1 VRGYINSQTKNTKK
15 KKMKKV
21 FITLAVLLTS
31 TLASYAQK
39 YCIVDS
45 KYILENLS
53 EYKDAQKRLDD
64 ISGQWQKEIDLKFA
78 EVDRLYKAYQAEQV
92 MLSDEMKQRR
102 QSDIVEK
109 EKQAKELQKKRFG
122 MEGDLFKKRQE
133 LVKPVQDKVYNAI
146 QKLAVNKNYD
156 LILDKSAGITVFY
169 SDNKIDKS
177 LDVLKELGVLNPTP
191 RK

>member
-1 VRGYINSQTKNTKK
+1 MRKTILA
-15 KKMKKV
+15 
-21 FITLAVLLTS
+21 LAVILFTS
-31 TLASYAQK
+31 LATQAQK

-53 EYKDAQKRLDD
+53 EYKDAQKRLDE
-64 ISGQWQKEIDLKFA
+64 ISAQWQKEIDLKFA
-78 EVDRLYKAYQAEQV
+78 EVDRLYKGYQAEQV
-92 MLSDEMKQRR
+92 MLSEDMKQRR
-102 QSDIVEK
+102 QNDIVEK

-122 MEGDLFKKRQE
+122 MEGDLYKKRQE

-146 QKLAVNKNYD
+146 QKLAASKSYD

-169 SDNKIDKS
+169 SAPALDKS
-177 LDVLKELGVLNPTP
+177 ADVLKDLGVVNPTA

>member
-1 VRGYINSQTKNTKK
+1 
-15 KKMKKV
+15 MKKG
-21 FITLAVLLTS
+21 FIAIALLFLINTV
-31 TLASYAQK
+31 TNAQK

-64 ISGQWQKEIDLKFA
+64 ISAQWQKEIDLKFA
-78 EVDRLYKAYQAEQV
+78 DVDRLYKAYQAEQV
-92 MLSDEMKQRR
+92 MLSEEMKQRR
-102 QSDIVEK
+102 QNDIVDK
-109 EKQAKELQKKRFG
+109 EKMAKELQKKRFG

-146 QKLAVNKNYD
+146 QKLAASKNYD

-169 SDNKIDKS
+169 SDPKLDKS
-177 LDVLKELGVLNPTP
+177 VDVLKDLGIVNPTP
-191 RK
+191 RNK

>member
-1 VRGYINSQTKNTKK
+1 
-15 KKMKKV
+15 MKKV
-21 FITLAVLLTS
+21 IITVATILFTS
-31 TLASYAQK
+31 LASNAQK
-39 YCIVDS
+39 YCMVDS

-53 EYKDAQKRLDD
+53 EYKDAQKRLDE
-64 ISGQWQKEIDLKFA
+64 ISAQWQKEIDLKFA

-92 MLSDEMKQRR
+92 MLSEEMKQRR
-102 QSDIVEK
+102 QTDIVEK

-146 QKLAVNKNYD
+146 QKLAVSKNYD

-169 SDNKIDKS
+169 SDPKLDKS
-177 LDVLKELGVLNPTP
+177 LDILKDLGVMNPTP

>member
-1 VRGYINSQTKNTKK
+1 
-15 KKMKKV
+15 MKKT
-21 FITLAVLLTS
+21 ILALAVILICS
-31 TLASYAQK
+31 MAAQAQK

-53 EYKDAQKRLDD
+53 EYKDAQKRLDE
-64 ISGQWQKEIDLKFA
+64 ISAQWQKEIDLKFA
-78 EVDRLYKAYQAEQV
+78 EVDRLYKGYQAEQV
-92 MLSDEMKQRR
+92 MLSEDMKQRR
-102 QSDIVEK
+102 QNDIVEK

-122 MEGDLFKKRQE
+122 MEGDLYKKRQE

-146 QKLAVNKNYD
+146 QKLAASKSYD

-169 SDNKIDKS
+169 SAPALDKS
-177 LDVLKELGVLNPTP
+177 ADILKELGVVNPAP

>member
-1 VRGYINSQTKNTKK
+1 
-15 KKMKKV
+15 MKKTI
-21 FITLAVLLTS
+21 ITIAVLLFTNFVS
-31 TLASYAQK
+31 HAQK
-39 YCIVDS
+39 YCMVDS

-53 EYKDAQKRLDD
+53 EYKDAQKRLDE
-64 ISGQWQKEIDLKFA
+64 ISAQWQKEIDLKFA

-92 MLSDEMKQRR
+92 MLSEDMKQRR
-102 QSDIVEK
+102 QNDIVEK

-146 QKLAVNKNYD
+146 QKLAVAKNFD

-169 SDNKIDKS
+169 SDPKLDKS
-177 LDVLKELGVLNPTP
+177 VDVLKDLGVPNPAP
-191 RK
+191 RGK

>member
-1 VRGYINSQTKNTKK
+1 
-15 KKMKKV
+15 MKKV
-21 FITLAVLLTS
+21 LFTFAALVFT
-31 TLASYAQK
+31 TLASYGQK

-64 ISGQWQKEIDLKFA
+64 ISAQWQKEIDLKFA

-92 MLSDEMKQRR
+92 MLSDDMKQRR
-102 QSDIVEK
+102 QGDIVEK

-146 QKLAVNKNYD
+146 QKLAVNKNFD

-169 SDNKIDKS
+169 SDPKLDKS
-177 LDVLKELGVLNPTP
+177 TDVLKELGVLNPTP